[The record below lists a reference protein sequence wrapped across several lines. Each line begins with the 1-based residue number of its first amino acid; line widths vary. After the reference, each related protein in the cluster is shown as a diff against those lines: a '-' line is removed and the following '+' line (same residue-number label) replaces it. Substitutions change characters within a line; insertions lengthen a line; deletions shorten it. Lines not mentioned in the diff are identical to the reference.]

1 MGNSGVRNGQMHPRL
16 REYIKGALLHTDAI
30 LATRKATLEEVAGFV
45 ATKRSEGGGAELIF
59 ICTHNSRRSQMAELW
74 AAAAAQHFA
83 IDGVRTF
90 SGGTE
95 ATAFD
100 PRAVAAVERSG
111 FLVKNTGG
119 ENPRYRITFAD
130 DGPVLE
136 CFSKTY
142 DDPFNPARGFA
153 AIMTCSD
160 ADEACPLV
168 LGAALR
174 ARLPYDDPKVADGT
188 PDETL
193 QYDARCMQIATEM
206 LYLFSRVP

>member
-1 MGNSGVRNGQMHPRL
+1 MHPRL
-16 REYIKGALLHTDAI
+16 RAYIKGALLHTRAI
-30 LATRKATLEEVAGFV
+30 PATRKVALEGVASFV
-45 ATKRSEGGGAELIF
+45 ATKRAAGEAAELIF
-59 ICTHNSRRSQMAELW
+59 ICTHNSRRSQMAQLW
-74 AAAAAQHFA
+74 AAAAAEHFG

-95 ATAFD
+95 ATAFN
-100 PRAVAAVERSG
+100 RHAVAAIERAG
-111 FLVKNTGG
+111 FLVRNPGG
-119 ENPRYRITFAD
+119 ENPRYRVTFSD
-130 DGPVLE
+130 DTPALE

-142 DDPFNPARGFA
+142 DDPFNAARGFA

-188 PDETL
+188 AEEVS
-193 QYDARCMQIATEM
+193 QYDARCLQIASEM
-206 LYLFSRVP
+206 LYLFSQVT

>member
-1 MGNSGVRNGQMHPRL
+1 MHPAL
-16 REYIKGALLHTDAI
+16 REYIKDALLHTGAI
-30 LATRKATLEEVAGFV
+30 AAPRKVTLEEVARFV
-45 ATKRSEGGGAELIF
+45 ATKRAAGEAAELVF

-74 AAAAAQHFA
+74 AAAAAEHFG

-95 ATAFD
+95 ATAFN
-100 PRAVAAVERSG
+100 RHAVAAIERAG
-111 FLVKNTGG
+111 FLVRNPGG
-119 ENPRYRITFAD
+119 ENPRYRVTFSD
-130 DGPVLE
+130 DAPALE

-174 ARLPYDDPKVADGT
+174 ARLPYDDPKIADGT
-188 PDETL
+188 PEEAL
-193 QYDARCMQIATEM
+193 QYDARCLQIAIEM
-206 LYLFSRVP
+206 LYLFSRAT

>member
-1 MGNSGVRNGQMHPRL
+1 MHLAL
-16 REYIKGALLHTDAI
+16 REYIKDALLHTGAI
-30 LATRKATLEEVAGFV
+30 AAPRKVTLEELAGFV
-45 ATKRSEGGGAELIF
+45 ATKRAAGEAAELIF

-74 AAAAAQHFA
+74 DAAAARHFGV
-83 IDGVRTF
+83 DGVRTF

-95 ATAFD
+95 ATAFN
-100 PRAVAAVERSG
+100 PRALAAMQRAG
-111 FLVKNTGG
+111 FLVRNPGV
-119 ENPRYRITFAD
+119 ENPRYRVTFSD
-130 DGPVLE
+130 DARALE

-142 DDPFNPARGFA
+142 DDPSNPSRGFA

-160 ADEACPLV
+160 ADQACPLV